1 VIDPSQSLEEKGFA
15 IVVGCLTEQM
25 VNRLCAHLSDDQHA
39 QRNLPDVPMVREL
52 AASKAVKPIIDCLL
66 GKESFA
72 VRGILFNKTPDANWK
87 VVWHQDRTIFCF
99 DESVETAWNALRSP
113 IEPFIASLKLPVAL
127 FVIPPH
133 GIVNSSD
140 DKGSSTE
147 RLDGLLRNLGGP
159 PASDS

>member
-1 VIDPSQSLEEKGFA
+1 MIDPSQSLEEKGFA

-72 VRGILFNKTPDANWK
+72 VRGILFNKNSRCQLESCVASGPDDCGSGAKERGGFWS
-87 VVWHQDRTIFCF
+87 VVDQGRGSARTTSGIPHVQDDRH
-99 DESVETAWNALRSP
+99 
-113 IEPFIASLKLPVAL
+113 PVAL
-127 FVIPPH
+127 
-133 GIVNSSD
+133 GRESG
-140 DKGSSTE
+140 KQRSTA
-147 RLDGLLRNLGGP
+147 RHPWLTPRWLSLKCGH
-159 PASDS
+159 